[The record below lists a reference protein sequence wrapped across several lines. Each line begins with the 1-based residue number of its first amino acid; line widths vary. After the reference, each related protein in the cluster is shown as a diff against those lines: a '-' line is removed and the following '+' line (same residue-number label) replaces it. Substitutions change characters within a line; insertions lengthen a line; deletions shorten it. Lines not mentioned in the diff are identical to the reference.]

1 MNKNNIAIVIVA
13 YCREKSLAR
22 LLESVSR
29 AYIDDNTTLIISIDK
44 SNNPLV
50 TEYANTF
57 EWKYGEKRVIAH
69 SENLGLKKHILSC
82 GNYLDEFDAIIVLED
97 DLVVSEGF
105 FNYSKLAVKQYQYN
119 NNIAVISLYSFHINP
134 HSTYPFFPDKSEYD
148 NYFIQYAPSWG
159 QVWMKNQWAEFKKW
173 LESNDED
180 IFDLPHLPINISRW
194 GKKSWLKY
202 HIKFAVEKNK
212 YFIYPYFAFSGTCGD
227 AGENTNENS
236 SYYQVVLHH
245 GVCSSFK
252 FDPLN
257 KSSVIYDSSFERK
270 LQIDGYEDLCVDLN
284 ATKYNRTHNKYWLT
298 TMAQPF
304 KICIGYKLLYKPIEA
319 NIIETNRG
327 SDIFLYDTS
336 IPSKKPKVSYKTKLY
351 LSDTFYMYLR
361 IRQFGLYNII
371 KEIFNYIIKKI
382 K

>member
-105 FNYSKLAVKQYQYN
+105 FNYSKLAVKQYQDN
-119 NNIAVISLYSFHINP
+119 NNIAGISLYSFHINP

-212 YFIYPYFAFSGTCGD
+212 YFIY
-227 AGENTNENS
+227 
-236 SYYQVVLHH
+236 
-245 GVCSSFK
+245 
-252 FDPLN
+252 
-257 KSSVIYDSSFERK
+257 
-270 LQIDGYEDLCVDLN
+270 
-284 ATKYNRTHNKYWLT
+284 
-298 TMAQPF
+298 
-304 KICIGYKLLYKPIEA
+304 
-319 NIIETNRG
+319 
-327 SDIFLYDTS
+327 
-336 IPSKKPKVSYKTKLY
+336 
-351 LSDTFYMYLR
+351 
-361 IRQFGLYNII
+361 
-371 KEIFNYIIKKI
+371 
-382 K
+382 